1 MACKN
6 LPSIPDSKV
15 CKLIGT
21 TKKTVQSIRDRS
33 YWNMQNI
40 RAQSPY
46 ELGLCTK
53 PEIEDAVEKYQPKK
67 RTKTD

>member
-1 MACKN
+1 
-6 LPSIPDSKV
+6 
-15 CKLIGT
+15 
-21 TKKTVQSIRDRS
+21 
-33 YWNMQNI
+33 MQNI

-67 RTKTD
+67 ETQQTDNYFKSTILSLM